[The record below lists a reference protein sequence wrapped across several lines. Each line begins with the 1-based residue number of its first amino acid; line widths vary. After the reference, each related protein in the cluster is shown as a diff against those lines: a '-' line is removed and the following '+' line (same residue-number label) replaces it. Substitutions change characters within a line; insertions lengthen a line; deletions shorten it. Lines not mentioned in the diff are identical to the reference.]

1 MIHPLP
7 TNINLRV
14 YDKSCYYIT
23 REALDRC
30 HSISDYRQV
39 NRETNKHLRR
49 IVIEGSLRISNNV
62 QY

>member
-1 MIHPLP
+1 MIHPIP

-23 REALDRC
+23 REPLDRC
-30 HSISDYRQV
+30 HSISDYKQV
-39 NRETNKHLRR
+39 NRETNKYLRR
-49 IVIEGSLRISNNV
+49 IVIEGSLWISNNV